1 MSIYANTCAN
11 ERLIVKIREKYIIT
25 HCLTDFKMQIYLTTF
40 GYALFQV
47 TYLGAFSCEVSW
59 ILEAHGDL
67 PIYAYLLCSGY
78 FIMFIASTIL
88 IHGLATVS
96 YPKHQAFAE

>member
-1 MSIYANTCAN
+1 MEIFTFAF
-11 ERLIVKIREKYIIT
+11 T
-25 HCLTDFKMQIYLTTF
+25 HLNNK
-40 GYALFQV
+40 V

-78 FIMFIASTIL
+78 FIMFVASTIL

-96 YPKHQAFAE
+96 NMFSPIISFIRFYHWR

>member
-1 MSIYANTCAN
+1 M
-11 ERLIVKIREKYIIT
+11 LLFFIIT
-25 HCLTDFKMQIYLTTF
+25 K
-40 GYALFQV
+40 V

-78 FIMFIASTIL
+78 FIMFVASTIL

-96 YPKHQAFAE
+96 FATHKQKEWY

>member
-1 MSIYANTCAN
+1 MIKLFST
-11 ERLIVKIREKYIIT
+11 V
-25 HCLTDFKMQIYLTTF
+25 F
-40 GYALFQV
+40 GLKV

-78 FIMFIASTIL
+78 FIMFVASTIL
-88 IHGLATVS
+88 IHGLATVR
-96 YPKHQAFAE
+96 K

>member
-1 MSIYANTCAN
+1 MFSFDIFF
-11 ERLIVKIREKYIIT
+11 IWISK
-25 HCLTDFKMQIYLTTF
+25 
-40 GYALFQV
+40 V

-78 FIMFIASTIL
+78 FIMFVASTIL
-88 IHGLATVS
+88 IHGLATVNKK
-96 YPKHQAFAE
+96 PIQIEFKLVVVQKKMFIFV